1 MDAFSKSSSMVDSPT
16 VWELPDSRPSPG
28 GSGLRKVE
36 NMKTGRMSLEARD
49 DREDGYSSDASR
61 RAYAEY
67 RARNGM
73 HASDTYGKGGR
84 STSLDSVTGRHTC
97 RQVQEGA
104 RARGCNVEATSTSF
118 KSSRTG
124 QVRREREQRDRFNEG
139 PMSLNVSSGTGC
151 LGLGE
156 RQPGSGRQR
165 DKSFELCVGTE
176 SMAPLASNLS
186 DRSCHAPAV
195 ADGLP
200 IRESAGGEC
209 AEPDSATVSWLAGA
223 VPRPCDGR
231 CRPHG
236 AADCLLPSR
245 TRSPAISI
253 TRDRPLIVPA
263 RIGSTGPGNDRAAQE
278 IGERERE
285 WSAVARQTQRISD
298 SDWHVGACQT
308 IHRPLTMQRGES
320 IGRSTD
326 PTP

>member
-1 MDAFSKSSSMVDSPT
+1 MGALSKSSSMVDSPT

-36 NMKTGRMSLEARD
+36 NMKTGRESLEARE
-49 DREDGYSSDASR
+49 DREEGYSSDASR
-61 RAYAEY
+61 WVYAEY
-67 RARNGM
+67 QARSGI
-73 HASDTYGKGGR
+73 HASDTYGEGGR

-97 RQVQEGA
+97 RQVPDDA
-104 RARGCNVEATSTSF
+104 RARGCNVEVTSTSF

-124 QVRREREQRDRFNEG
+124 QVRREREQRERFNEG
-139 PMSLNVSSGTGC
+139 PMSLNVRSGTAC

-156 RQPGSGRQR
+156 RQSGSGRQR

-186 DRSCHAPAV
+186 DRRCQALAE
-195 ADGLP
+195 ADGQP
-200 IRESAGGEC
+200 ITDLTGGEC
-209 AEPDSATVSWLAGA
+209 PEPDSATVSWLARA

-231 CRPHG
+231 FVLPG
-236 AADCLLPSR
+236 AADSLLPSC

-253 TRDRPLIVPA
+253 TGGRPLIVPA
-263 RIGSTGPGNDRAAQE
+263 RIGSTGCGNDRAAQE

>member
-1 MDAFSKSSSMVDSPT
+1 MGALSKSSSLVDSPT
-16 VWELPDSRPSPG
+16 VWELPSARPSPG
-28 GSGLRKVE
+28 ESGLRKME
-36 NMKTGRMSLEARD
+36 NLKTGRESLEARE

-61 RAYAEY
+61 RVYAEY
-67 RARNGM
+67 QARSGI
-73 HASDTYGKGGR
+73 HASDTYGEGGR

-97 RQVQEGA
+97 RQVPDDA
-104 RARGCNVEATSTSF
+104 RARGCNVEVTSTSF

-139 PMSLNVSSGTGC
+139 PMSLNMSSDRVSW
-151 LGLGE
+151 
-156 RQPGSGRQR
+156 SGRAAARQWPPAGQVVR
-165 DKSFELCVGTE
+165 AMRRHGVHGSPGVEPE
-176 SMAPLASNLS
+176 RPALS
-186 DRSCHAPAV
+186 GACRGR
-195 ADGLP
+195 GLP

-236 AADCLLPSR
+236 AADCLRPSR